1 MKRQYITPQTM
12 LLRISTEQFI
22 TASNPQDDELDITED
37 ETEVMETKDYSF
49 NLWEDD
55 TKENEEW

>member
-1 MKRQYITPQTM
+1 M